1 MCFDGLLHTGEID
14 EPSAPGES
22 CVDGFSDTGSTPVA
36 STKKIAGRTPEK
48 TVTVF
53 LYGVVLTIKI
63 ASRL

>member
-1 MCFDGLLHTGEID
+1 MCFDGLLHAGEID

-36 STKKIAGRTPEK
+36 STNTIAGRTPKK

-53 LYGVVLTIKI
+53 SYGIVLTINI